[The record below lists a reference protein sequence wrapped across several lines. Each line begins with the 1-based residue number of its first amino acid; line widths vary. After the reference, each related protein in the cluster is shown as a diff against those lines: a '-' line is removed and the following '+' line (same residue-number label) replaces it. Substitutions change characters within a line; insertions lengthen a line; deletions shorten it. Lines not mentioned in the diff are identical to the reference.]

1 MPPWFIVSVLSFMLV
16 VFLLSAALV
25 AFHPDKE
32 VKGVGVFGC
41 IAAVFLASSFVF
53 LLMLGQAGGRGV
65 FQ

>member
-1 MPPWFIVSVLSFMLV
+1 MLV

-41 IAAVFLASSFVF
+41 IAAVFLASAFVF
-53 LLMLGQAGGRGV
+53 LLMLGQGSGRGV